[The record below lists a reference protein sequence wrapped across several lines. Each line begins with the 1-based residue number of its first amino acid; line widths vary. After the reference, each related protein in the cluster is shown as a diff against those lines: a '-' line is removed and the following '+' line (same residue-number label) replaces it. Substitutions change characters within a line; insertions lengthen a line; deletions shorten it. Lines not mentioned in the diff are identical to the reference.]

1 MSTVLP
7 YTDEYFMRQA
17 LAEAALAYEAGEV
30 PIGAVVVCRGQI
42 IARAHNEVERL
53 SDPTAHAEVLAVTAA
68 TEYMGSKFLPDC
80 QLYVTVEPCVMC
92 AGALFWARL
101 GEIIYGAGEEKFG
114 YRHYAPDLFPRR
126 AKIRGG
132 LLVDEARE
140 LMQRFFAARR

>member
-1 MSTVLP
+1 MSTALP

-17 LAEAALAYEAGEV
+17 LDEAALAYEAGEV

-92 AGALFWARL
+92 AGALFWLA
-101 GEIIYGAGEEKFG
+101 
-114 YRHYAPDLFPRR
+114 
-126 AKIRGG
+126 
-132 LLVDEARE
+132 
-140 LMQRFFAARR
+140 

>member
-1 MSTVLP
+1 MSTALP

-101 GEIIYGAGEEKFG
+101 GEIIYGAEEEKFG
-114 YRHYAPDLFPRR
+114 YRHYAPDLFPHR

-132 LLVDEARE
+132 LLADEARE

>member
-1 MSTVLP
+1 MDLQLYS
-7 YTDEYFMRQA
+7 EAYFMRQA
-17 LAEAALAYEAGEV
+17 LEEARLAFEEGEI

-53 SDPTAHAEVLAVTAA
+53 KDPTAHAELLAITAA
-68 TEYMGSKFLPDC
+68 TEYMGGKFLSDC

-114 YRHYAPDLFPRR
+114 YRHYAPDIFPRR
-126 AKIRGG
+126 AKVRGG
-132 LLVDEARE
+132 VLSEEAAE
-140 LMQRFFAARR
+140 LMRSFFATRR

>member
-1 MSTVLP
+1 MSTALP

-17 LAEAALAYEAGEV
+17 LDEAALAYEAGEV
-30 PIGAVVVCRGQI
+30 PIGARRRLPRQI

-101 GEIIYGAGEEKFG
+101 GRLFMVQERRSSATDTM
-114 YRHYAPDLFPRR
+114 RPTSSHAAPRYAEDCSPTRR
-126 AKIRGG
+126 AS
-132 LLVDEARE
+132 
-140 LMQRFFAARR
+140 